1 MSREEALEI
10 VRQLEEAV
18 NAHDT
23 HRLASIYAD
32 VAVTVSPVFSGI
44 AGRDDIA
51 KSWDAI
57 FSLFPDWSVKVDNVL
72 VDGDRIAF
80 MGTAGGTDQNG
91 WFGQPATGERIDYR
105 AIIVLTMAHGK
116 IARDERIYDLSGILQ
131 RLEKV
136 RLDKELTVAVE
147 VQRALLPNTRH
158 STTFCEAVGDSIPCR
173 SIGGDFFEMVH
184 LEPGDFAVALGD
196 VGGKGPASALVAAT
210 IQGMLAVEVENRHR
224 PAEILANLNRQLFR
238 RGIAPRFATLFLGAL
253 SPTGRF
259 VYANAGHNSPIVL
272 TRNGFQRLTIGGTIL
287 GAFSESTFEEGT
299 VALSE
304 GDSMIMFSDGVTEA
318 SDIHDQEFGEDRL
331 LSYLAAVGDDAP
343 TSVLRGILGSVR
355 EFCDGAA
362 QSDDITAAVIRF
374 HRS

>member
-1 MSREEALEI
+1 MIR
-10 VRQLEEAV
+10 
-18 NAHDT
+18 
-23 HRLASIYAD
+23 
-32 VAVTVSPVFSGI
+32 
-44 AGRDDIA
+44 
-51 KSWDAI
+51 
-57 FSLFPDWSVKVDNVL
+57 
-72 VDGDRIAF
+72 
-80 MGTAGGTDQNG
+80 
-91 WFGQPATGERIDYR
+91 
-105 AIIVLTMAHGK
+105 
-116 IARDERIYDLSGILQ
+116 
-131 RLEKV
+131 
-136 RLDKELTVAVE
+136 
-147 VQRALLPNTRH
+147 
-158 STTFCEAVGDSIPCR
+158 
-173 SIGGDFFEMVH
+173 
-184 LEPGDFAVALGD
+184 
-196 VGGKGPASALVAAT
+196 
-210 IQGMLAVEVENRHR
+210 GMLAVEVENRHR

-318 SDIHDQEFGEDRL
+318 SDVHDQEFGEDRL